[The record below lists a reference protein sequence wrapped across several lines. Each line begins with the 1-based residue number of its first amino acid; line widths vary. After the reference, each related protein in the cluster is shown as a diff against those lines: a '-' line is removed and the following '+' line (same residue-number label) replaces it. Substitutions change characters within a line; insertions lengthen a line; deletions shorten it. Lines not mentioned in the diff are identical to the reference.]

1 MNSLTHE
8 CSYYNFNLI
17 ECLFRELYI
26 YHYIALYNDN
36 NIIDFTIEC
45 ININII
51 IVVTDFNKYFKLYE
65 YNIKKQENIKIND
78 GAHKYIYVIQK
89 KNNKNNLQFIS
100 LPQVIK
106 IINNGGIYIRGI
118 NNNITINNTG
128 VSVKMCDP
136 PFRNGNTV
144 SECSG
149 ALLVRNDSKTVFE
162 SPVTQ
167 IINSIPDNKI
177 DYIFRNEE
185 EKILYNMDLVLFNNL
200 SEKYKA
206 DEYFTLFDKF
216 LISYK
221 LSLGCDLL
229 MIANNDWSNTAYR
242 FMKSLELQ
250 KINVIL
256 LKINKHCFN
265 YPHQG
270 IIINT
275 SSKLIKKNP
284 VIVEIPEIQPILDI
298 AKDINN
304 IWFHASSIFMH
315 KNQTINKLLKNKSY
329 IVAHGGTTYRQFPN
343 KVNELFNMIVKK
355 TLIQCPDLLDLGA
368 KNEKLI
374 YYPVNVNIIKCN
386 IIKTHNKLVFGHFPS
401 SSIDKG
407 TALILKVLKPF
418 IDSGK
423 ILYIGPK
430 TATKGETWE
439 LWEEHIKRYQE
450 CDVYIETINLTQN
463 GKPFGEW
470 GNTCLEAAAS
480 GCIVMTNFLQY
491 KKYEKEYNN
500 TPPILITNNETDLI
514 NNINMLLKLTDD
526 EIYNM
531 KHKFRKWVE
540 DYHSLEKCG
549 IRLKEFIFDINI

>member
-1 MNSLTHE
+1 MINNLIQE
-8 CSYYNFNLI
+8 CSYYNFDEI
-17 ECLFRELYI
+17 ECVFKQLYI
-26 YHYIALYNDN
+26 YHYIALYNN
-36 NIIDFTIEC
+36 SEIIDFTIQCE
-45 ININII
+45 NINVII
-51 IVVTDFNKYFKLYE
+51 AITDFKNNFKSYE
-65 YNIKKQENIKIND
+65 YNIKNEKNIKLT
-78 GAHKYIYVIQK
+78 GGEYIYIIQK
-89 KNNKNNLQFIS
+89 NENNLQFIS
-100 LPQVIK
+100 KPILIK
-106 IINNGGIYIRGI
+106 IINKSKLYVRDI
-118 NNNITINNTG
+118 NNNIIINNIG
-128 VSVKMCDP
+128 EPIK
-136 PFRNGNTV
+136 
-144 SECSG
+144 
-149 ALLVRNDSKTVFE
+149 
-162 SPVTQ
+162 
-167 IINSIPDNKI
+167 IINSIYDNNI
-177 DYIFRNEE
+177 DYNFKNYE

-200 SEKYKA
+200 NEKYKNN
-206 DEYFTLFDKF
+206 EYFTLFDRF

-221 LSLGCDLL
+221 LSLGCDVL
-229 MIANNDWSNTAYR
+229 MITNNDWSNTAYR

-256 LKINKHCFN
+256 LKLNKHRFN
-265 YPHQG
+265 YPNQG

-275 SSKLIKKNP
+275 NFKLIKKNP

-304 IWFHASSIFMH
+304 IWFHASSIFIH
-315 KNQTINKLLKNKSY
+315 KNQTINKLLKNKTY
-329 IVAHGGTTYRQFPN
+329 IVAHGGSTYRQFPN
-343 KVNELFNMIVKK
+343 EVNIIFNTIVKK

-374 YYPVNVNIIKCN
+374 YYPVNINIIKHN
-386 IIKTHNKLVFGHFPS
+386 IIKSNNKLVFGHFPS

-407 TALILKVLKPF
+407 TVLILKVLKKF
-418 IDSGK
+418 IDSEQ
-423 ILYIGPK
+423 IIYIGPK

-439 LWEEHIKRYQE
+439 LWEDHIKRYQE

-500 TPPILITNNETDLI
+500 TPPILITNNETDLV
-514 NNINMLLKLTDD
+514 NNINMLLKLSNE

-531 KHKFRKWVE
+531 KQKFRKWVE

-549 IRLKEFIFDINI
+549 VRLKNFIFNNDI